1 LKKNDK
7 IVAAAVV
14 AVLVVGLIFYLSR
27 GGGDETGAAAVQ
39 PESVR
44 LADVTEG
51 PIREEVK
58 LTGEVKAIA
67 DVDLAPKVSGRLV
80 SVEVEEGDYVSAAAP
95 VAMLDRD
102 VFEAAVREAE
112 AAVQV
117 ARANAKMAQVVRE
130 NAGLEYER
138 VKSLFEQ
145 GTVPESNRDDAQAAH
160 SKAAAGVEVAAAA
173 VLQAQAALERAK
185 INLNESRLLAP
196 FDGVVADRL
205 LDVGSFVSPGTP
217 ILRLVS
223 VDTVKVTAGAAER
236 YLGDLEV
243 GRTRVVVTVDS
254 LPGRSFPGM
263 LHFISP
269 VIDAGT
275 RTAEIEIR
283 IPNKERLLKPG
294 MYARVSLVTRRRDRA
309 VLVPNDAVLGREGDY
324 HVFVEDGGRVR
335 RTQIDLDLRG
345 AHFSEA
351 TAGLEGGEKVVISG
365 AGNLLDGAQVVVG
378 EEPVP

>member
-1 LKKNDK
+1 MKKNDK